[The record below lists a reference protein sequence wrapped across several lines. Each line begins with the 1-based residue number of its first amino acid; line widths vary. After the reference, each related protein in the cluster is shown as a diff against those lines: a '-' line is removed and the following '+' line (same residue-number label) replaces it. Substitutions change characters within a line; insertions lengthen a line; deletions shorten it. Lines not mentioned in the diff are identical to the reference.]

1 MNDLDFV
8 QLLNAHMSHDFAGAA
23 GSLGNGV
30 EFYKSA
36 TDAETKEAAAGL
48 IENSSNHIIAIL
60 KAYRYAYGTAK
71 TVGEADL
78 HEVVELMQGL
88 LADDEITINFEEQ
101 YMHVADVFICSNTS
115 KLILSTMMLA
125 QQVMIYGGEI
135 QVKITK
141 EVTGHK
147 IVVSAIAGEHNIR
160 NNVHDILKGDLA
172 KAEISTKNV
181 HAYYMWRLIESLRVV
196 FEIEEKDGRI
206 DYIIEQ

>member
-36 TDAETKEAAAGL
+36 PDAETKEAAAEL
-48 IENSSNHIIAIL
+48 VESSSNHIISIL

-71 TVGEADL
+71 TFGEADL

-88 LADDEITINFEEQ
+88 LVDDEVAINFEEQ

-141 EVTGHK
+141 EITGHK
-147 IVVSAIAGEHNIR
+147 IVISAIAKEHNVR
-160 NNVHDILKGDLA
+160 NHVHDILKGKLD
-172 KAEISTKNV
+172 KAEVTTKNV
-181 HAYYMWRLIESLRVV
+181 HVYYMWRLIENLRLV
-196 FEIEEKDGRI
+196 FDIEETDGRI